1 MDSGLKFPWKSYIYW
16 KSGAC
21 VSSRKSSVSFNAAAV
36 TFPSTWMQTSSTR
49 RKFGKSLRI
58 RHLPRLRLG
67 SSGSWPQF
75 RQNAAVPKTLR
86 MRSKMSAADAG
97 GSISLRADANME
109 AEHSQENERDSD
121 SSEFTSEVT
130 EEAVEDVTEFQLS
143 GDEIELK
150 EIGTSLFSIKTGKK
164 IIMKIRDAG
173 MQFVV
178 NNVQGVIGLLKIG
191 QNQSEPVVLQ
201 LRTSMIEKQDGVEA
215 VHQWSATELTMQHV
229 QLARIA
235 IDIKYLVFAFT
246 FFGLVRILETTVA
259 VFSTNAPA
267 LRKMMQS
274 LYALDYLVI
283 SWLAFNLRK
292 PIISMLQVDPTDLKR
307 VAILKVQVWEE
318 LHAFFARQWKVM
330 TAVAVARFL
339 GIVAN
344 YVPSFQWMTNHVKIA
359 WDMLM
364 AVPPF

>member
-1 MDSGLKFPWKSYIYW
+1 
-16 KSGAC
+16 
-21 VSSRKSSVSFNAAAV
+21 
-36 TFPSTWMQTSSTR
+36 
-49 RKFGKSLRI
+49 
-58 RHLPRLRLG
+58 
-67 SSGSWPQF
+67 
-75 RQNAAVPKTLR
+75 

-97 GSISLRADANME
+97 GSISLCADANME
-109 AEHSQENERDSD
+109 AERSQKDERDSD
-121 SSEFTSEVT
+121 SSEFTPEVT

-150 EIGTSLFSIKTGKK
+150 EIGTSLFSIKTGNK

-173 MQFVV
+173 KQFVV

-215 VHQWSATELTMQHV
+215 VHQWSATELTMQHD

-235 IDIKYLVFAFT
+235 IDIKYLVFAFS

-274 LYALDYLVI
+274 FYALDYLLI